1 MSSPGTASTNTH
13 IVIDGQPFLLDGDR
27 DLVDLMGEIEAAARS
42 EPTFVHLSA
51 GDELVS
57 VLVSS
62 RSRIVIT
69 VERDGIAVTSDEAPI
84 APLPDWEY

>member
-1 MSSPGTASTNTH
+1 MNTEADSITH
-13 IVIDGQPFLLDGDR
+13 VAIDGRRFRLNGER
-27 DLVDLMGEIEAAARS
+27 DLVDLMSQIEAAARS
-42 EPTFVHLSA
+42 EPTFVHLSD

-69 VERDGIAVTSDEAPI
+69 VERAGIAAIADEPPI
-84 APLPDWEY
+84 APFLDWDY